1 MESIFLASKD
11 VPLSIYVQEDTDLDQ
26 VTHLKTLVK
35 MHGGAAIDSSEAANI
50 IVIVDR
56 NNPEGIELS
65 RNHAVR
71 PGERM
76 KSAVVDQSWIKASI
90 DAGEILVDNEWGGH
104 LIRATPKRMI
114 DDVLRGRP
122 SLTRSTSSHQ
132 APPPQAGPSK
142 AIAGSSMTHQGQDDS
157 LHLLQE
163 PPIPVRGLSL
173 QQNAGIGIVPPPI
186 ERRNRSIHNR
196 LSSPSSSNSFVNKS
210 KPDKGKGRAVDPP
223 GSPAEDN
230 SRHALISSLKAKGQG
245 RGKFHAATSSHA
257 NAVTQIESGDGA
269 HINQG
274 WDRASPSTRNPEQ
287 SGRRQNKQGATS
299 RASMERDPSPSPPQG
314 MELRNV
320 RGTPQYKYTSAEK
333 RWTIDYTNWLL
344 KGEPK
349 ITLMG
354 LCSQLHNKVPHHS
367 LLSWHSHLRLNARFY
382 TQGSPLV
389 KALLGARASGHQSVG
404 GENDSNYEFT
414 GMLTAPTA
422 RSLRARGRLVMT
434 TESLANK
441 KPKYTT
447 FTEADREAVILFL
460 VNNPQAYYPRT
471 SQPREHLDTIWE
483 RFCNEDASR
492 SSRCPKYWCTYHRDH
507 AQEFQ
512 AEADRIRLERDQR
525 TEPPRGTA
533 GTFEDP
539 MVFSSDEEDA
549 KEVFKVVTTHKVKM
563 EVDWAANPGEHA
575 IGVAGPSKKREAS
588 KMNDD
593 EVSSFSVD
601 TTRDGLH
608 AKIAKPSWSSSESS
622 SMS

>member
-269 HINQG
+269 HINRG

-333 RWTIDYTNWLL
+333 RWTIGRWL
-344 KGEPK
+344 
-349 ITLMG
+349 
-354 LCSQLHNKVPHHS
+354 
-367 LLSWHSHLRLNARFY
+367 
-382 TQGSPLV
+382 
-389 KALLGARASGHQSVG
+389 
-404 GENDSNYEFT
+404 
-414 GMLTAPTA
+414 
-422 RSLRARGRLVMT
+422 
-434 TESLANK
+434 
-441 KPKYTT
+441 
-447 FTEADREAVILFL
+447 
-460 VNNPQAYYPRT
+460 
-471 SQPREHLDTIWE
+471 
-483 RFCNEDASR
+483 
-492 SSRCPKYWCTYHRDH
+492 
-507 AQEFQ
+507 
-512 AEADRIRLERDQR
+512 
-525 TEPPRGTA
+525 
-533 GTFEDP
+533 
-539 MVFSSDEEDA
+539 
-549 KEVFKVVTTHKVKM
+549 
-563 EVDWAANPGEHA
+563 
-575 IGVAGPSKKREAS
+575 
-588 KMNDD
+588 
-593 EVSSFSVD
+593 
-601 TTRDGLH
+601 
-608 AKIAKPSWSSSESS
+608 
-622 SMS
+622 